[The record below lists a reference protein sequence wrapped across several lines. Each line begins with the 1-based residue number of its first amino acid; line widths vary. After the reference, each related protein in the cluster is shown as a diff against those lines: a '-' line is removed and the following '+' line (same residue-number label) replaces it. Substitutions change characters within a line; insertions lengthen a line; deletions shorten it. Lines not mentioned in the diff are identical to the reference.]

1 MWFCIFI
8 FFLNVFIVFE
18 RKLKIR
24 YFFFKNIKYIRMYI
38 NVILIL
44 LLIGIV
50 IKYYLWKK
58 KDENKIIGFYI
69 FYFKIKLKV

>member
-1 MWFCIFI
+1 M
-8 FFLNVFIVFE
+8 
-18 RKLKIR
+18 
-24 YFFFKNIKYIRMYI
+24 KYIRMYI

-69 FYFKIKLKV
+69 FYFKIKFKV

>member
-1 MWFCIFI
+1 M
-8 FFLNVFIVFE
+8 
-18 RKLKIR
+18 
-24 YFFFKNIKYIRMYI
+24 KYIRMYI

-50 IKYYLWKK
+50 INYYLWKK